1 MSIAERRYDCTP
13 DFIIHAQ
20 TTRPPHYCSQSAGI
34 THLGWASP
42 GCKMATCDICGK
54 VIKSTSAEAMA
65 AHQRESSS
73 CYPLTASA
81 SAPKAVRDAEEQ
93 LRAAIDES
101 KRLAAGGGSFEEQER
116 AVRERS
122 SAVLALKRARQESR
136 DAKKEIRDIAQA
148 SMSAQGWT
156 DALRAGE
163 EARFARAEGDAVE
176 SRLASE
182 TIGLVSASAFKQKRA
197 EIEAEREAQR
207 EREEQ
212 QVQEAALA
220 QQQRKRAKKQQ
231 REREQRRGLSF
242 DEDV

>member
-1 MSIAERRYDCTP
+1 
-13 DFIIHAQ
+13 
-20 TTRPPHYCSQSAGI
+20 
-34 THLGWASP
+34 
-42 GCKMATCDICGK
+42 MATCDICGK

-197 EIEAEREAQR
+197 EKGARDAASSNPLVRARTKSRRLVRQIPAIPSSHRPASGQDGHFCPSLHFHLAWPLA
-207 EREEQ
+207 
-212 QVQEAALA
+212 AALRP
-220 QQQRKRAKKQQ
+220 QISSRRAKESSPHPC
-231 REREQRRGLSF
+231 RPTRPSSEVACVLGRC
-242 DEDV
+242 